1 MPPLQFSGE
10 ETLAAPVDR
19 VFAALTD
26 LDALARTLP
35 DATSIERINERTLAA
50 VVRPGFSF
58 LRGTLKLRIA
68 LENLVPPTTAAMRI
82 EAQGIGVAMTVV
94 SQMRLEAD
102 GDATRA
108 VWRAEVLQ
116 MKGLVATVSP
126 GLVRAAADQVV
137 RDGWKQ
143 LRERVERTDRTGN
156 RE

>member
-1 MPPLQFSGE
+1 MPTLQFHGE
-10 ETLAAPVDR
+10 EIFAAPVDR
-19 VFAALTD
+19 VYAALTD

-35 DATSIERINERTLAA
+35 DAVSTERIDDRTLGA

-58 LRGTLKLRIA
+58 LRGTMKLRIA
-68 LENLVPPTTAAMRI
+68 LEDLQPSASAQMRI

-94 SQMRLEAD
+94 SQMLLSAE
-102 GDATRA
+102 GESTRA
-108 VWRAEVLQ
+108 AWQADVVQ

-143 LRERVERTDRTGN
+143 LRARVERDDQTS
-156 RE
+156 